1 MNKDRDLIIFL
12 ILIASPLLVIL
23 GQYLLVILTTPHGYT
38 LFVEHLEPPKDYI
51 NLSDLKMFPEVAE
64 ALEKQCVDLNF
75 SQFLELSRI
84 FNGSEA
90 VVKVNESYYK
100 VYLHFHGVI
109 KKLENAENY
118 SHVNYDEL
126 PKVLQRIK
134 FEVLDNVDVHPLIA
148 RNISEVIELKEFL
161 DKYGY
166 TIELNGNYYKIC
178 FIKYYICAKE
188 IKMPMGDVNYA
199 PYIKYTHVVLTH
211 DDLKRIPIL
220 ETAIKLANKKGHI
233 STRITKEDFHKILEL
248 LNGCSYGYAEYNG
261 EYYKIH
267 VYEFCG

>member
-1 MNKDRDLIIFL
+1 MNKDKNFIIFL
-12 ILIASPLLVIL
+12 IFIALVLLVIL
-23 GQYLLVILTTPHGYT
+23 GPYLLVIIFVPHGYT

-51 NLSDLKMFPEVAE
+51 NLSDLRMFPEVAE
-64 ALEKQCVDLNF
+64 ALEKHYVYLNF
-75 SQFLELSRI
+75 SRFLELSRI

-100 VYLHFHGVI
+100 IYLHFLGVI
-109 KKLENAENY
+109 KKLEKAEDY
-118 SHVNYDEL
+118 SYVNYDEL
-126 PKVLQRIK
+126 PKVLRRVK

-166 TIELNGNYYKIC
+166 TIGLNGSYYRIC
-178 FIKYYICAKE
+178 SIKYCISAKE

-199 PYIKYTHVVLTH
+199 PYIKYTDVVLTH

-220 ETAIKLANKKGHI
+220 ETAIKLANEKGHI

-248 LNGCSYGYAEYNG
+248 LNGSSYGYAKYNG

-267 VYEFCG
+267 VCEIIG